1 MDFEMHGLDEFTD
14 SLIHASKEA
23 EKEQKKFLRQE
34 CGKLARKAKARA
46 RVEVGKVARG
56 SRAAG
61 TYHASIKRG
70 KVWRSEKNTNAIR
83 VYSNDPVSHLIEE
96 GHDQL
101 VNPGKGRGNGRGVKP
116 GKGIGRKVG
125 HVNERAVLKKTREAF
140 EDQFHKDC
148 EEAVDKMI
156 AKI

>member
-1 MDFEMHGLDEFTD
+1 MSFEMHGLDEFTD

-23 EKEQKKFLRQE
+23 EKEQKRFLRQE
-34 CGKLARKAKARA
+34 GSKLARKTKARA
-46 RVEVGKVARG
+46 RAEVGMVARG
-56 SRAAG
+56 DRAAG

-70 KVWRSEKNTNAIR
+70 KVWRSETNTNAVR

-125 HVNERAVLKKTREAF
+125 HVDGFEVFEKAREDF
-140 EDQFHKDC
+140 EDQFHRDC
-148 EEAVDKMI
+148 EEAMDKMI